1 MDFTKDEGS
10 TPVDHTNNLYRTSVP
25 LFRIIMSTLTS
36 LTIPWT
42 RRTHDWEKPSKS
54 KNRKSKTKKK
64 IKTNHKE

>member
-36 LTIPWT
+36 LTIPRT
-42 RRTHDWEKPSKS
+42 RRTHD
-54 KNRKSKTKKK
+54 
-64 IKTNHKE
+64 